1 MLSEEMEKKNS
12 ELFKELVPFD
22 GFADT
27 KAGELLRAVNRIGYR
42 WWNDGDQIGIGYGNE
57 TCNAAARFIMEQYE
71 NTEMKDTVVSIWGMY
86 SEKLYEEG
94 VVLLVEQT
102 IKYIE
107 DHPKL
112 KTEENQYDML
122 DFDEPSDREWEE
134 EEEEFYEDDLRE
146 MDLKEYLPLDWRM

>member
-86 SEKLYEEG
+86 SETLYEEG

-107 DHPKL
+107 DHPEL